1 MAFDQKNRIASV
13 NTPFGEGVVGLL
25 SLEGT
30 ETLGRLPSFELEL
43 ISEKKSLDPKQ
54 ILGQPVGVTLN
65 LGNGKQRY
73 FHGHA
78 VQFGRAMVL
87 NRYFAY
93 EVTVVPWLWFL
104 TRTTNCRIFQ
114 NKTVVDIVQK
124 VCKDHGFDQIE
135 LRLKGHYNAWEYC
148 VQYRETDFNF
158 VSRLLEQEGIYY
170 FFKYEAKKHTLI
182 LADSP
187 SSHQPFP
194 GYEQVK
200 FRPISAIA
208 AAEDPEQIRDFA
220 SEMRHT
226 SGMFTH
232 TDYDFEK
239 PRSDLTTRSEMPGT
253 YAQSSFEVYDY
264 PGEYIKHDDG
274 DTWARVRME
283 EIHSQVESGSG
294 WGDSRGI
301 APGSIFTLAESPYSE
316 DNRTHLVT
324 SVQYELRPTEFET
337 GREDSGE
344 PFQCQ
349 FVVQPSDT
357 QFRPARITPKPKT
370 FGVHT
375 AVVVGQQGDEIYTDK
390 YGRIK
395 VQFHWDREGKRDQNS
410 SCWVRVAQAWAG
422 RRWGSTF
429 IPRVGQEV
437 IVDFLEGDPDQP
449 IVIGTVYN
457 ADQMPPYLGDGLDSK
472 HANDPN
478 VSGVKSCSTKGGG
491 GFNEMRFDDSKGQ
504 EQLFIHAEKDMD
516 VRVKNNQHTVV
527 EKDFSLKTGAGNYKE
542 QITADG
548 THHVNS
554 AQEFGYKSTKILLTA
569 DLEMHIKAGGSFI
582 KLGPDGIYI
591 SGPMVYINSG
601 GSADSASSVDDGQ
614 AIDPDPA
621 NDSKPGSPSN

>member
-1 MAFDQKNRIASV
+1 MPFDQKNRIASV
-13 NTPFGEGVVGLL
+13 KTPFGADEVGLL

-30 ETLGRLPSFELEL
+30 ETLGRLPTFELQL
-43 ISEKKSLDPKQ
+43 ISESKSLNPKQ

-78 VQFGRAMVL
+78 IQFGRATFRD
-87 NRYFAY
+87 RYFAY
-93 EVTVVPWLWFL
+93 QATVVPWLWFL
-104 TRTTNCRIFQ
+104 TRATNCRIFQ
-114 NKTVVDIVQK
+114 NKSVVDIVQK

-135 LRLKGHYNAWEYC
+135 LRLKGNYTAWEYC

-170 FFKYEAKKHTLI
+170 FFKYEEDKHTLI

-200 FRPISAIA
+200 LRRISRVA
-208 AAEDPEQIRDFA
+208 AAEDPERIRDFA
-220 SEMRHT
+220 SEMKHV

-239 PRSDLTTRSEMPGT
+239 PRSDLKTQSQMPGQ
-253 YAQSSFEVYDY
+253 YAKSNFEVYDY
-264 PGEYIKHDDG
+264 PGEYVKHDDG
-274 DTWARVRME
+274 DTWARTRME
-283 EIHSQVESGSG
+283 EIHAEIEQATG

-301 APGSIFTLAESPYSE
+301 APGSVFTLAESPFSE
-316 DNRTHLVT
+316 DNRSYLVT

-337 GREDSGE
+337 GTEGSDQV
-344 PFQCQ
+344 FQCQ

-357 QFRPARITPKPKT
+357 QFRPARVTQKPKT
-370 FGVHT
+370 LGVQT
-375 AVVVGQQGDEIYTDK
+375 AVVVGQKGDEIYTDK

-410 SCWVRVAQAWAG
+410 SCWMRVAQALAG
-422 RRWGSTF
+422 RRWGATF
-429 IPRVGQEV
+429 VPRVGQEV

-457 ADQMPPYLGDGLDSK
+457 ADQMPPYLGNGLDSK
-472 HANDPN
+472 HANDTN
-478 VSGVKSCSTKGGG
+478 VSGIKSCSTKGGG
-491 GFNEMRFDDSKGQ
+491 GFNEIRFDDNKGQ
-504 EQLFIHAEKDMD
+504 EQVFIHAEKDMD
-516 VRVKNNQHTVV
+516 VRVKNDQHTVIQ
-527 EKDFSLKTGAGNYKE
+527 KNFSLKTGSGNFKE
-542 QITADG
+542 QITNDG
-548 THHVNS
+548 THHVDCS
-554 AQEFGYKSTKILLTA
+554 QEFAYKTVKIILTA
-569 DLEMHIKAGGSFI
+569 EMEMHLKAGASFI

-601 GSADSASSVDDGQ
+601 GSADSAPSVDDGQ
-614 AIDPDPA
+614 AIDPDPT
-621 NDSKPGSPSN
+621 NNSKPGSPSN

>member
-1 MAFDQKNRIASV
+1 MPFDQKNRIASV
-13 NTPFGEGVVGLL
+13 KTPFGPDEAGLL

-30 ETLGRLPSFELEL
+30 ETLGRLPSFELQL
-43 ISEKKSLDPKQ
+43 ISETKSLNPKQ
-54 ILGQPVGVTLN
+54 ILGQTVGVTLN
-65 LGNGKQRY
+65 LGNGKQRH

-78 VQFGRAMVL
+78 IQFGRATIRD
-87 NRYFAY
+87 RYFVYQA
-93 EVTVVPWLWFL
+93 TVVPWLWFL
-104 TRTTNCRIFQ
+104 TRAINCRIFQ
-114 NKTVVDIVQK
+114 NKSVVDIVQK

-135 LRLKGHYNAWEYC
+135 LRLKGNYTSWEYC

-170 FFKYEAKKHTLI
+170 FFKYEEDKHTLI

-200 FRPISAIA
+200 LRPISRVA
-208 AAEDPEQIRDFA
+208 AAEERERIRDFA
-220 SEMRHT
+220 SEMKHV

-239 PRSDLTTRSEMPGT
+239 PRSDLKTQSQMPGQ
-253 YAQSSFEVYDY
+253 YAKSSFEVYDY
-264 PGEYIKHDDG
+264 PGEYVKHDDG
-274 DTWARVRME
+274 DTWARTRME
-283 EIHSQVESGSG
+283 EIHAEIEQGTG

-301 APGSIFTLAESPYSE
+301 APGSIFTLEDSPFSQ
-316 DNRTHLVT
+316 DNRSYLVT

-337 GREDSGE
+337 GSEGSDQV
-344 PFQCQ
+344 FQCQ

-357 QFRPARITPKPKT
+357 QFRPARVTQKPKT
-370 FGVHT
+370 LGVQT

-410 SCWVRVAQAWAG
+410 SCWMRVAQAWAG
-422 RRWGSTF
+422 RRWGTTF

-449 IVIGTVYN
+449 IVTGTVYN

-478 VSGVKSCSTKGGG
+478 VSGIKSCSTKSGG
-491 GFNEMRFDDSKGQ
+491 GFNEIRFDDNKGQ
-504 EQLFIHAEKDMD
+504 EQVFLHAEKDMD
-516 VRVKNNQHTVV
+516 VRVKNDQHTVV
-527 EKDFSLKTGAGNYKE
+527 EKNFSLKTGSGNFKE
-542 QITADG
+542 QIKADG
-548 THHVNS
+548 THHVDC
-554 AQEFGYKSTKILLTA
+554 AQEFAYKTVKIILTA
-569 DLEMHIKAGGSFI
+569 DLEMHLKAGASFI
-582 KLGPDGIYI
+582 KLGPDGIYL

-601 GSADSASSVDDGQ
+601 GSADSAPSVDDGQ
-614 AIDPDPA
+614 AIDPDPT
-621 NDSKPGSPSN
+621 NNSKSGSPSN

>member
-1 MAFDQKNRIASV
+1 MPFDQKNRIASV
-13 NTPFGEGVVGLL
+13 KTPFGPDEAGLL

-30 ETLGRLPSFELEL
+30 ETLGRLPSFELQL
-43 ISEKKSLDPKQ
+43 ISETKSLNPKQ
-54 ILGQPVGVTLN
+54 ILGQTVGVTLN
-65 LGNGKQRY
+65 LGNGKQRH

-78 VQFGRAMVL
+78 IQFGRATIRD
-87 NRYFAY
+87 RYFVYQA
-93 EVTVVPWLWFL
+93 TVVPWLWFL
-104 TRTTNCRIFQ
+104 TRAINCRIFQ
-114 NKTVVDIVQK
+114 NKSVVDIVQK

-135 LRLKGHYNAWEYC
+135 LRLKGNYTSWEYC

-170 FFKYEAKKHTLI
+170 FFKYEEDKHTLI

-200 FRPISAIA
+200 LRPISRVA
-208 AAEDPEQIRDFA
+208 AAEERERIRDFA
-220 SEMRHT
+220 SEMKHV

-239 PRSDLTTRSEMPGT
+239 PRSDLKTQSQMPGQ
-253 YAQSSFEVYDY
+253 YAKSSFEVYDY
-264 PGEYIKHDDG
+264 PGEYVKHDDG
-274 DTWARVRME
+274 DTWARTRME
-283 EIHSQVESGSG
+283 EIHAEIEQGTG

-301 APGSIFTLAESPYSE
+301 APGSIFTLEDSPFSQ
-316 DNRTHLVT
+316 DNRSYLVT

-337 GREDSGE
+337 GSEGSDQV
-344 PFQCQ
+344 FQCQ

-357 QFRPARITPKPKT
+357 QFRPARVTQKPKT
-370 FGVHT
+370 LGVQT

-410 SCWVRVAQAWAG
+410 SCWMRVAQAWAG
-422 RRWGSTF
+422 RRWGTTF

-449 IVIGTVYN
+449 IVTGTVYN

-478 VSGVKSCSTKGGG
+478 VSGIKSCSTKSGG
-491 GFNEMRFDDSKGQ
+491 GFNEIRFDDNKGQ
-504 EQLFIHAEKDMD
+504 EQVFLHAEKDMD
-516 VRVKNNQHTVV
+516 VRVKNDQHTVV
-527 EKDFSLKTGAGNYKE
+527 EKNFSLKTGSGNFKE
-542 QITADG
+542 QIKADG
-548 THHVNS
+548 THHVDC
-554 AQEFGYKSTKILLTA
+554 AQEFAYKTVKIILTA
-569 DLEMHIKAGGSFI
+569 DLEMHLKAGASFI
-582 KLGPDGIYI
+582 KLGPDGIYL
-591 SGPMVYINSG
+591 SGQMVYINSG
-601 GSADSASSVDDGQ
+601 GSADSAPSVDDGQ
-614 AIDPDPA
+614 AIDPDPT
-621 NDSKPGSPSN
+621 NNSKSGSPSN

>member
-1 MAFDQKNRIASV
+1 MPFDQKNRIASV
-13 NTPFGEGVVGLL
+13 KTPFGPDEAGLL

-30 ETLGRLPSFELEL
+30 ETLGRLPSFELQL
-43 ISEKKSLDPKQ
+43 ISETKSLNPKQ
-54 ILGQPVGVTLN
+54 ILGQTVGVTLN
-65 LGNGKQRY
+65 LGNGKQRH

-78 VQFGRAMVL
+78 IQFGRATIRD
-87 NRYFAY
+87 RYFVYQA
-93 EVTVVPWLWFL
+93 TVVPWLWFL
-104 TRTTNCRIFQ
+104 TRAINCRIFQ
-114 NKTVVDIVQK
+114 NKSVVDIVQK

-135 LRLKGHYNAWEYC
+135 LRLKGNYTSWEYC

-170 FFKYEAKKHTLI
+170 FFKYEEDKHTLI

-200 FRPISAIA
+200 LRPISRVA
-208 AAEDPEQIRDFA
+208 AAEERERIRDFA
-220 SEMRHT
+220 SEMKHV
-226 SGMFTH
+226 SGMFSH

-239 PRSDLTTRSEMPGT
+239 PRSDLKTQSQMPGQ
-253 YAQSSFEVYDY
+253 YAKSSFEVYDY
-264 PGEYIKHDDG
+264 PGEYVKHDDG
-274 DTWARVRME
+274 DTWARTRME
-283 EIHSQVESGSG
+283 EIHAEIEQGTG

-301 APGSIFTLAESPYSE
+301 APGSIFTLEDSPFSQ
-316 DNRTHLVT
+316 DNRSYLVT

-337 GREDSGE
+337 GSEGSDQV
-344 PFQCQ
+344 FQCQ

-357 QFRPARITPKPKT
+357 QFRPARVTQKPKT
-370 FGVHT
+370 LGVQT

-410 SCWVRVAQAWAG
+410 SCWMRVAQAWAG
-422 RRWGSTF
+422 RRWGTTF

-449 IVIGTVYN
+449 IVTGTVYN

-478 VSGVKSCSTKGGG
+478 VSGIKSCSTKSGG
-491 GFNEMRFDDSKGQ
+491 GFNEIRFDDNKGQ
-504 EQLFIHAEKDMD
+504 EQVFLHAEKDMD
-516 VRVKNNQHTVV
+516 VRVKNDQHTVV
-527 EKDFSLKTGAGNYKE
+527 EKNFSLKTGSGNFKE
-542 QITADG
+542 QIKADG
-548 THHVNS
+548 THHVDC
-554 AQEFGYKSTKILLTA
+554 AQEFAYKTVKIILTA
-569 DLEMHIKAGGSFI
+569 DLEMHLKAGASFI
-582 KLGPDGIYI
+582 KLGPDGIYL

-601 GSADSASSVDDGQ
+601 GSADSAPSVDDGQ
-614 AIDPDPA
+614 AIDPDPT
-621 NDSKPGSPSN
+621 NNSKSGSPSN

>member
-1 MAFDQKNRIASV
+1 MPFDQKNRIASV
-13 NTPFGEGVVGLL
+13 KTPFGPDEVGLL

-30 ETLGRLPSFELEL
+30 ETLGRLPSFELQL
-43 ISEKKSLDPKQ
+43 ISETKSLNPKQ
-54 ILGQPVGVTLN
+54 ILGQTVGVTVN
-65 LGNGKQRY
+65 LGNGKQRH

-78 VQFGRAMVL
+78 IQFGRATIRD
-87 NRYFAY
+87 RYFVY
-93 EVTVVPWLWFL
+93 QTTVVPWLWFL
-104 TRTTNCRIFQ
+104 TRATNCRIFQ
-114 NKTVVDIVQK
+114 NKSVVDIVQK

-135 LRLKGHYNAWEYC
+135 LRLKGNYTSWEYC

-170 FFKYEAKKHTLI
+170 FFKYEEDKHTLI

-200 FRPISAIA
+200 LRPISRVA
-208 AAEDPEQIRDFA
+208 AAEERERIRDFA
-220 SEMRHT
+220 SEMKHV
-226 SGMFTH
+226 SGMFSH

-239 PRSDLTTRSEMPGT
+239 PRSDLKTQSQMPGQ
-253 YAQSSFEVYDY
+253 YAKSSFEVYDY
-264 PGEYIKHDDG
+264 PGEYVKHDDG
-274 DTWARVRME
+274 DTWARTRME
-283 EIHSQVESGSG
+283 EIHAEIEQGTG

-301 APGSIFTLAESPYSE
+301 APGSIFTLEDSPFSE
-316 DNRTHLVT
+316 DNRSYLVT

-337 GREDSGE
+337 GSEGSDQV
-344 PFQCQ
+344 FQCQ

-357 QFRPARITPKPKT
+357 QFRPARVTEKPKT
-370 FGVHT
+370 LGVQT

-410 SCWVRVAQAWAG
+410 SCWMRVAQAWAG
-422 RRWGSTF
+422 RRWGTTF

-449 IVIGTVYN
+449 IVTGTVYN

-478 VSGVKSCSTKGGG
+478 VSGIKSCSTKSGG
-491 GFNEMRFDDSKGQ
+491 GFNEIRFDDNKGQ
-504 EQLFIHAEKDMD
+504 EQVFLHAEKDMD
-516 VRVKNNQHTVV
+516 VRVKNDQHTVV
-527 EKDFSLKTGAGNYKE
+527 QENFSLKTGSGNFKE
-542 QITADG
+542 QIKADG
-548 THHVNS
+548 THHVDC
-554 AQEFGYKSTKILLTA
+554 AQEFAYKTVKIILTA
-569 DLEMHIKAGGSFI
+569 DLEMHLKAGASFI
-582 KLGPDGIYI
+582 KLGPDGIYL

-601 GSADSASSVDDGQ
+601 GSADSAPSVDDGQ
-614 AIDPDPA
+614 AIDPDPT
-621 NDSKPGSPSN
+621 NNSKSGSPSN